1 MKKFKNR
8 KNVKNVKNVNNRVK
22 NNANMDG
29 FEELVKAAKEFNG
42 ALDDEV
48 ANREYERK
56 KLAEAFEKKASNDAK
71 KGAKAVVENPVLTI
85 DDVINAET
93 ISDLKIFTFGPRI
106 LSSEPR
112 GPVRTYDDW
121 YGDKSAVSAMQA
133 VKDAINAKIVET
145 KGARKSHEEA
155 FWHKVKK
162 DITKPVTDEK
172 REKSKFY
179 LKPYCLEREDFLTYK
194 AEKPKK
200 NKTASEVESLKA
212 ELENLNA
219 HFKGVCAERDN
230 LAACLKSCEKDLK
243 QKQDEAVIMR
253 KEAVFQ
259 FKRAEKAEA
268 FIKQIDGACDL
279 IKKHIAAYG
288 SKKKSK

>member
-8 KNVKNVKNVNNRVK
+8 KNVKNVKNVNNTVK

-48 ANREYERK
+48 ANREYEHK

-71 KGAKAVVENPVLTI
+71 AKEIKEIMETATATMRTI
-85 DDVINAET
+85 EDIING
-93 ISDLKIFTFGPRI
+93 KID
-106 LSSEPR
+106 E
-112 GPVRTYDDW
+112 
-121 YGDKSAVSAMQA
+121 Q
-133 VKDAINAKIVET
+133 
-145 KGARKSHEEA
+145 RK
-155 FWHKVKK
+155 
-162 DITKPVTDEK
+162 
-172 REKSKFY
+172 KSKFL
-179 LKPYCLEREDFLTYK
+179 LKPYCLEREDFLTYNV
-194 AEKPKK
+194 EKSKK
-200 NKTASEVESLKA
+200 NKTTSEVESLKA

-253 KEAVFQ
+253 QEAVFQ

>member
-8 KNVKNVKNVNNRVK
+8 KNVKNVKNVNNTVK

-29 FEELVKAAKEFNG
+29 FEELVKAAKEFKG

-71 KGAKAVVENPVLTI
+71 AKEIKEIMETATATMRTI
-85 DDVINAET
+85 EDIING
-93 ISDLKIFTFGPRI
+93 KI
-106 LSSEPR
+106 
-112 GPVRTYDDW
+112 D
-121 YGDKSAVSAMQA
+121 
-133 VKDAINAKIVET
+133 
-145 KGARKSHEEA
+145 EE
-155 FWHKVKK
+155 
-162 DITKPVTDEK
+162 
-172 REKSKFY
+172 REKN
-179 LKPYCLEREDFLTYK
+179 KPFCLEREDFLTYK
-194 AEKPKK
+194 VEKSKK
-200 NKTASEVESLKA
+200 SKTASEVESLKA

-253 KEAVFQ
+253 QEAVFQ

>member
-8 KNVKNVKNVNNRVK
+8 KYVKNVKNVNNAVK

-29 FEELVKAAKEFNG
+29 FEELVKAAKEFKG

-56 KLAEAFEKKASNDAK
+56 KLAEAFEKTASNDAK
-71 KGAKAVVENPVLTI
+71 AKEIKEIMETATAVMWTI
-85 DDVINAET
+85 EDIING
-93 ISDLKIFTFGPRI
+93 KIDEERK
-106 LSSEPR
+106 
-112 GPVRTYDDW
+112 
-121 YGDKSAVSAMQA
+121 KS
-133 VKDAINAKIVET
+133 
-145 KGARKSHEEA
+145 
-155 FWHKVKK
+155 
-162 DITKPVTDEK
+162 
-172 REKSKFY
+172 
-179 LKPYCLEREDFLTYK
+179 
-194 AEKPKK
+194 KK
-200 NKTASEVESLKA
+200 NKPASKVEELKA

-219 HFKGVCAERDN
+219 HFEGVCAERDN

-253 KEAVFQ
+253 QEAVFQ

-268 FIKQIDGACDL
+268 FIKQINGACEL

>member
-8 KNVKNVKNVNNRVK
+8 KNVKNVKNVNNTVK
-22 NNANMDG
+22 NNAYMDG
-29 FEELVKAAKEFNG
+29 FEELVKAAKEFKG

-56 KLAEAFEKKASNDAK
+56 KL
-71 KGAKAVVENPVLTI
+71 AKAVVENPVLTI

-112 GPVRTYDDW
+112 GRVRTYDDW

-162 DITKPVTDEK
+162 DISKPVTDEK
-172 REKSKFY
+172 REKSK
-179 LKPYCLEREDFLTYK
+179 
-194 AEKPKK
+194 K
-200 NKTASEVESLKA
+200 NKPASEVESLKA

-253 KEAVFQ
+253 QEAVFQ

>member
-8 KNVKNVKNVNNRVK
+8 KYVKNVKNVNNAVK

-29 FEELVKAAKEFNG
+29 FEELVKAAKEFKG

-56 KLAEAFEKKASNDAK
+56 KLAEAFEKTASNDAK

-93 ISDLKIFTFGPRI
+93 ISDLKIFTFSPNI
-106 LSSEPR
+106 LSSKSR
-112 GPVRTYDDW
+112 GDGFYFMDSKIRPVFVAEEL
-121 YGDKSAVSAMQA
+121 K
-133 VKDAINAKIVET
+133 EE
-145 KGARKSHEEA
+145 RKKNKP
-155 FWHKVKK
+155 FW
-162 DITKPVTDEK
+162 
-172 REKSKFY
+172 
-179 LKPYCLEREDFLTYK
+179 LEGEDFLTHK
-194 AEKPKK
+194 VEKSKK
-200 NKTASEVESLKA
+200 SKPASDVESLKA

-230 LAACLKSCEKDLK
+230 LAACLKACEKDLK
-243 QKQDEAVIMR
+243 LKQDEAITMR
-253 KEAVFQ
+253 QEAVYQ

-268 FIKQIDGACDL
+268 FIKKLDGACDL

>member
-8 KNVKNVKNVNNRVK
+8 KYVKNVKNVNNAVK

-29 FEELVKAAKEFNG
+29 FEELVKAAKEFKG

-56 KLAEAFEKKASNDAK
+56 KLAEAFEKSASNDAK
-71 KGAKAVVENPVLTI
+71 AKEIKEIMETATAVMWTI
-85 DDVINAET
+85 EDIING
-93 ISDLKIFTFGPRI
+93 KIDEERK
-106 LSSEPR
+106 
-112 GPVRTYDDW
+112 
-121 YGDKSAVSAMQA
+121 KS
-133 VKDAINAKIVET
+133 
-145 KGARKSHEEA
+145 
-155 FWHKVKK
+155 
-162 DITKPVTDEK
+162 
-172 REKSKFY
+172 
-179 LKPYCLEREDFLTYK
+179 
-194 AEKPKK
+194 KK
-200 NKTASEVESLKA
+200 NKPASKVEELKA

-219 HFKGVCAERDN
+219 QFNGVCAERDN

-253 KEAVFQ
+253 QEAVFQ

>member
-1 MKKFKNR
+1 MKRIKNR
-8 KNVKNVKNVNNRVK
+8 KYVKNVNNTVK
-22 NNANMDG
+22 NNDEVDM
-29 FEELVKAAKEFNG
+29 FFKLIETKKEFDK

-56 KLAEAFEKKASNDAK
+56 KN
-71 KGAKAVVENPVLTI
+71 
-85 DDVINAET
+85 
-93 ISDLKIFTFGPRI
+93 
-106 LSSEPR
+106 
-112 GPVRTYDDW
+112 
-121 YGDKSAVSAMQA
+121 
-133 VKDAINAKIVET
+133 
-145 KGARKSHEEA
+145 
-155 FWHKVKK
+155 
-162 DITKPVTDEK
+162 KP
-172 REKSKFY
+172 
-179 LKPYCLEREDFLTYK
+179 
-194 AEKPKK
+194 
-200 NKTASEVESLKA
+200 ASEVESLKA

-219 HFKGVCAERDN
+219 HFKGVCVERDN

-253 KEAVFQ
+253 QEAVFQ

>member
-8 KNVKNVKNVNNRVK
+8 KYVKNVKNVNNAVK

-29 FEELVKAAKEFNG
+29 YEELVKAAKEFNG

-71 KGAKAVVENPVLTI
+71 AKEIKEIMETATAVMWTI
-85 DDVINAET
+85 EDIING
-93 ISDLKIFTFGPRI
+93 KIDEERK
-106 LSSEPR
+106 
-112 GPVRTYDDW
+112 
-121 YGDKSAVSAMQA
+121 KS
-133 VKDAINAKIVET
+133 
-145 KGARKSHEEA
+145 
-155 FWHKVKK
+155 
-162 DITKPVTDEK
+162 
-172 REKSKFY
+172 
-179 LKPYCLEREDFLTYK
+179 
-194 AEKPKK
+194 KK
-200 NKTASEVESLKA
+200 NKPASKVEELKA

-230 LAACLKSCEKDLK
+230 LAACLKAYEKDLK
-243 QKQDEAVIMR
+243 LKQDEAITMR
-253 KEAVFQ
+253 QEAVYQ

>member
-8 KNVKNVKNVNNRVK
+8 KNVKNVKNVNNTVK

-29 FEELVKAAKEFNG
+29 FEELVKAAKEFKG

-56 KLAEAFEKKASNDAK
+56 KLAEAFEKSASNDAK
-71 KGAKAVVENPVLTI
+71 AKEIKEIMETATAVMWTI
-85 DDVINAET
+85 EDIING
-93 ISDLKIFTFGPRI
+93 KIDEERK
-106 LSSEPR
+106 
-112 GPVRTYDDW
+112 
-121 YGDKSAVSAMQA
+121 KS
-133 VKDAINAKIVET
+133 
-145 KGARKSHEEA
+145 
-155 FWHKVKK
+155 
-162 DITKPVTDEK
+162 
-172 REKSKFY
+172 
-179 LKPYCLEREDFLTYK
+179 
-194 AEKPKK
+194 KK
-200 NKTASEVESLKA
+200 NKPASKVEELKA

-219 HFKGVCAERDN
+219 HFEGVCAERDN

-243 QKQDEAVIMR
+243 LKQDEAITMR
-253 KEAVFQ
+253 QEAVFQ

>member
-8 KNVKNVKNVNNRVK
+8 KNVKNVKNVNNTVK

-29 FEELVKAAKEFNG
+29 FEEFVKAAKEFNG
-42 ALDDEV
+42 ALYDEV

-56 KLAEAFEKKASNDAK
+56 KLSEAFEKKASNDAK
-71 KGAKAVVENPVLTI
+71 SKEIKEIMETATAVMWTI
-85 DDVINAET
+85 EDIING
-93 ISDLKIFTFGPRI
+93 KID
-106 LSSEPR
+106 E
-112 GPVRTYDDW
+112 
-121 YGDKSAVSAMQA
+121 
-133 VKDAINAKIVET
+133 E
-145 KGARKSHEEA
+145 RKNN
-155 FWHKVKK
+155 
-162 DITKPVTDEK
+162 KP
-172 REKSKFY
+172 F
-179 LKPYCLEREDFLTYK
+179 CLEREDFLTYK

-200 NKTASEVESLKA
+200 NKPASEVESLKS

-230 LAACLKSCEKDLK
+230 LAACLKSCERDLK

-253 KEAVFQ
+253 QEAVFQ

-279 IKKHIAAYG
+279 IKKHISAYG

>member
-8 KNVKNVKNVNNRVK
+8 KYVKNVKNVNNAVK

-29 FEELVKAAKEFNG
+29 FEELVKAAKEFKG

-48 ANREYERK
+48 SNREYERK
-56 KLAEAFEKKASNDAK
+56 KLAEAFEKTASNDAK
-71 KGAKAVVENPVLTI
+71 AKEIKEIMETATAVMWTI
-85 DDVINAET
+85 EDIING
-93 ISDLKIFTFGPRI
+93 KIDEERK
-106 LSSEPR
+106 
-112 GPVRTYDDW
+112 
-121 YGDKSAVSAMQA
+121 KS
-133 VKDAINAKIVET
+133 
-145 KGARKSHEEA
+145 
-155 FWHKVKK
+155 
-162 DITKPVTDEK
+162 
-172 REKSKFY
+172 
-179 LKPYCLEREDFLTYK
+179 
-194 AEKPKK
+194 KK
-200 NKTASEVESLKA
+200 NKPASKVEELKA

-243 QKQDEAVIMR
+243 QKQDEAITMR
-253 KEAVFQ
+253 QEAVYQ

>member
-8 KNVKNVKNVNNRVK
+8 KNVKNVKNVNNTVK

-29 FEELVKAAKEFNG
+29 FEELVKAAKEFKG

-56 KLAEAFEKKASNDAK
+56 KLAEA
-71 KGAKAVVENPVLTI
+71 VVENPGLTI

-112 GPVRTYDDW
+112 GRVRTYDDW

-155 FWHKVKK
+155 FWRKVKK
-162 DITKPVTDEK
+162 DITNPVTD
-172 REKSKFY
+172 R
-179 LKPYCLEREDFLTYK
+179 
-194 AEKPKK
+194 K
-200 NKTASEVESLKA
+200 NKPASEVESLKS

-219 HFKGVCAERDN
+219 HFEGVCAERDN

-253 KEAVFQ
+253 QEAVFQ

>member
-8 KNVKNVKNVNNRVK
+8 KYVKNVKNVNNAVK

-29 FEELVKAAKEFNG
+29 FEELVKAAKEFKG

-56 KLAEAFEKKASNDAK
+56 KLAEAFEKTASNDAK
-71 KGAKAVVENPVLTI
+71 AKEIKEIMETATAVMWTI
-85 DDVINAET
+85 EDIING
-93 ISDLKIFTFGPRI
+93 KIDEERK
-106 LSSEPR
+106 
-112 GPVRTYDDW
+112 
-121 YGDKSAVSAMQA
+121 KS
-133 VKDAINAKIVET
+133 
-145 KGARKSHEEA
+145 
-155 FWHKVKK
+155 
-162 DITKPVTDEK
+162 
-172 REKSKFY
+172 
-179 LKPYCLEREDFLTYK
+179 
-194 AEKPKK
+194 KK
-200 NKTASEVESLKA
+200 NKPASKVEELKA

-219 HFKGVCAERDN
+219 HFEGVCAERDN

-253 KEAVFQ
+253 QEAAFQ

>member
-1 MKKFKNR
+1 MKRFKNR
-8 KNVKNVKNVNNRVK
+8 KNVKNVKNVNNTVK

-29 FEELVKAAKEFNG
+29 FEELVKAAKEFKG

-56 KLAEAFEKKASNDAK
+56 KLAEAFEKSASNDAK
-71 KGAKAVVENPVLTI
+71 AKEIKEIMETATAVMWTI
-85 DDVINAET
+85 EDIING
-93 ISDLKIFTFGPRI
+93 KIDEERK
-106 LSSEPR
+106 
-112 GPVRTYDDW
+112 
-121 YGDKSAVSAMQA
+121 KS
-133 VKDAINAKIVET
+133 
-145 KGARKSHEEA
+145 
-155 FWHKVKK
+155 
-162 DITKPVTDEK
+162 
-172 REKSKFY
+172 
-179 LKPYCLEREDFLTYK
+179 
-194 AEKPKK
+194 KK
-200 NKTASEVESLKA
+200 NKPASKVEELKA

-253 KEAVFQ
+253 QEAVFQ

>member
-1 MKKFKNR
+1 MTY
-8 KNVKNVKNVNNRVK
+8 
-22 NNANMDG
+22 G
-29 FEELVKAAKEFNG
+29 ELYRQESAK
-42 ALDDEV
+42 
-48 ANREYERK
+48 Y
-56 KLAEAFEKKASNDAK
+56 
-71 KGAKAVVENPVLTI
+71 
-85 DDVINAET
+85 
-93 ISDLKIFTFGPRI
+93 
-106 LSSEPR
+106 
-112 GPVRTYDDW
+112 
-121 YGDKSAVSAMQA
+121 AMQA
-133 VKDAINAKIVET
+133 VEDAINAKIDET
-145 KGARKSHEEA
+145 NGAQKSHEKA
-155 FWHKVKK
+155 FWRKVKK
-162 DITKPVTDEK
+162 DITNLVTDEK

-194 AEKPKK
+194 VEKSKK
-200 NKTASEVESLKA
+200 RKPASEVESLKA

-253 KEAVFQ
+253 QEAVFQ

>member
-8 KNVKNVKNVNNRVK
+8 KYVKNVNNAVK

-29 FEELVKAAKEFNG
+29 FEELVKAAKEFKG

-112 GPVRTYDDW
+112 GRVRTYDDW

-155 FWHKVKK
+155 FWHKVK
-162 DITKPVTDEK
+162 DIINPVTKEGQ
-172 REKSKFY
+172 KF
-179 LKPYCLEREDFLTYK
+179 KP
-194 AEKPKK
+194 
-200 NKTASEVESLKA
+200 ASEVESLKS

-219 HFKGVCAERDN
+219 HFEGVCAERDN

-243 QKQDEAVIMR
+243 LKQEEAVIMR
-253 KEAVFQ
+253 QEAVFQ

>member
-8 KNVKNVKNVNNRVK
+8 KNVKNVNNTVK

-29 FEELVKAAKEFNG
+29 FEELVKAAKEFKG

-56 KLAEAFEKKASNDAK
+56 KLAEAFGKKASNDAK
-71 KGAKAVVENPVLTI
+71 KGAKAVVENPALTI

-112 GPVRTYDDW
+112 GRVRTYDDW

-155 FWHKVKK
+155 FWRKVKK
-162 DITKPVTDEK
+162 DITNPVTD
-172 REKSKFY
+172 R
-179 LKPYCLEREDFLTYK
+179 
-194 AEKPKK
+194 K
-200 NKTASEVESLKA
+200 NKPASEVESLKS

-219 HFKGVCAERDN
+219 HFEGVCAERDN

-253 KEAVFQ
+253 QEAVFQ

>member
-8 KNVKNVKNVNNRVK
+8 KNVKNVNNTVK

-29 FEELVKAAKEFNG
+29 FEEFVKAAKEFKG

-71 KGAKAVVENPVLTI
+71 AKEIKEIMETATATMRTI
-85 DDVINAET
+85 EDIING
-93 ISDLKIFTFGPRI
+93 KID
-106 LSSEPR
+106 E
-112 GPVRTYDDW
+112 
-121 YGDKSAVSAMQA
+121 Q
-133 VKDAINAKIVET
+133 
-145 KGARKSHEEA
+145 RK
-155 FWHKVKK
+155 F
-162 DITKPVTDEK
+162 
-172 REKSKFY
+172 F

-194 AEKPKK
+194 VEKS
-200 NKTASEVESLKA
+200 KTRKPASEVESLKA

-253 KEAVFQ
+253 QEAVFQ

>member
-8 KNVKNVKNVNNRVK
+8 KNVKNVKNVNNTVK

-29 FEELVKAAKEFNG
+29 FEELAKAAKEFNG

-71 KGAKAVVENPVLTI
+71 KGAKAVVENPALTI

-93 ISDLKIFTFGPRI
+93 ISDLKIFTFGPSI

-112 GPVRTYDDW
+112 GRAMTYGEL
-121 YGDKSAVSAMQA
+121 YRQESAKYAMQA
-133 VKDAINAKIVET
+133 VEDAINAKIVET

-155 FWHKVKK
+155 FWRKVKK
-162 DITKPVTDEK
+162 DITNPVTDEK
-172 REKSKFY
+172 RKNN
-179 LKPYCLEREDFLTYK
+179 KPFCLEREDFLTYK
-194 AEKPKK
+194 AEKSKK
-200 NKTASEVESLKA
+200 SKTASEVESLKA

-253 KEAVFQ
+253 QEAVFQ

>member
-8 KNVKNVKNVNNRVK
+8 KNVKNVKNVNNTVK

-29 FEELVKAAKEFNG
+29 FEELAKAAKEFKG

-112 GPVRTYDDW
+112 GRVRTYDDW

-172 REKSKFY
+172 REKSK
-179 LKPYCLEREDFLTYK
+179 
-194 AEKPKK
+194 K
-200 NKTASEVESLKA
+200 NKPASEVESLKS

-219 HFKGVCAERDN
+219 HFEGVCAERDN

-253 KEAVFQ
+253 QEAVFQ